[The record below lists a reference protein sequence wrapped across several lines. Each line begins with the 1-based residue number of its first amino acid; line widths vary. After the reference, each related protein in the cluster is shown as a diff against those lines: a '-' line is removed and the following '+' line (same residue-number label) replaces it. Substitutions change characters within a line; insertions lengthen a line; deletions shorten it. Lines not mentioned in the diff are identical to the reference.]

1 MRAYYLSSEVITR
14 EAARAR
20 AAGCDPDLSRVVQLG
35 EFDSPPL
42 GPRDVRI
49 RVLAFAV
56 ERNVVHA
63 ALCTPVDIVARLGG
77 FIRPGNTFVGEVVEV
92 GGEVAGF
99 EAGDLVMAG
108 KNFSLDRLGLPTRAW
123 GFDQPQPPGAYAEE
137 VVLEERVLR
146 RLPLESGLSLL
157 ELAAV
162 GLKGPCAYHLWRRGR
177 DLFRAKLGGE
187 PSEPLNVLAFGGG
200 VSESFLLLARSEGH
214 RALYCA
220 GNPARR
226 AHMQALGVAT
236 LDRHRFGDFATPA
249 DLQRFVREAR
259 RWSGVAGVQV
269 VCDMFRGPLFRAGLS
284 VLARGGVNVSSGWQ
298 LGNAVDYDSALLSTN
313 QVTLDHMHMATD
325 ADVQGFFERVGPG
338 LRLPLHKEIYGF
350 EDFPRALEEL
360 RRGVPTGCSV
370 VQVAV
375 ELPGRRR

>member
-1 MRAYYLSSEVITR
+1 MRAYYLSSEAIAR

-20 AAGCDPDLSRVVQLG
+20 AAGSDPDLSRVVQLG
-35 EFDSPPL
+35 EFDPLPL
-42 GPRDVRI
+42 GPRDVRM

-92 GGEVAGF
+92 GAEVAAFAPGDVVT
-99 EAGDLVMAG
+99 AGR
-108 KNFSLDRLGLPTRAW
+108 NFSLDRLGLPTRAW

-137 VVLEERVLR
+137 VVLEERVLL

-177 DLFRAKLGGE
+177 DLFRAKLGSE
-187 PSEPLNVLAFGGG
+187 PAEPLNVLAFGGG

-226 AHMQALGVAT
+226 SHMEALGVAT
-236 LDRHRFGDFATPA
+236 LDRHRYEDFATPA
-249 DLQRFVREAR
+249 DVRRFAREAR
-259 RWSGVAGVQV
+259 RWSGAAGVQI
-269 VCDMFRGPLFRAGLS
+269 VCDMFRGRLFRAGLA

-298 LGNAVDYDSALLSTN
+298 LGTDVGYDSALLSTN

-325 ADVQGFFERVGPG
+325 ADVQGFFGRVGPG
-338 LRLPLHKEIYGF
+338 LRPALHREIYRF

-360 RRGVPTGCSV
+360 RRGTPTGCSV
-370 VQVAV
+370 VQVA
-375 ELPGRRR
+375 EALPAPRR